1 MPDAPVG
8 TPTAARELTYIQAVN
23 EALRWALSEYPEA
36 LFFGEDVALP
46 GGPYGASK
54 NLRREFGTRVFDTP
68 ISEAAI
74 LGAAIG
80 AALRGRR
87 PIVEIMFADFFLVA
101 LDQLVNQAANVRYA
115 SRGKQAAPITV
126 RSQQAALPGAC
137 AQHAQSLEA
146 LFAHIPGLRVCL
158 PATVQDAYELLRAA
172 VACDDPVVVLE
183 TRALY
188 QQRAEVTLGGPL
200 QPARGSRVMRDGG
213 DVTIVSWSRMVGEAL
228 AAADALAAE
237 GIRAAVIDLRWLS
250 PLDLE
255 PVLESVERTGR
266 LVVAHEANRTGGFG
280 AEIAARVAAE
290 AFDSLDAPIERVALP
305 DVRIPAAPTLNRALV
320 PNMETVS
327 AAVRR
332 VALKRLD
339 VG

>member
-1 MPDAPVG
+1 MPD
-8 TPTAARELTYIQAVN
+8 TAVETLPATRELTYIQAVN
-23 EALRWALSEYPEA
+23 EALRWALAEYPEA

-46 GGPYGASK
+46 GGPYGASR
-54 NLRREFGTRVFDTP
+54 NLHNEFGERVFDTP

-101 LDQLVNQAANVRYA
+101 LDQLVNQAANVRYV
-115 SRGKQAAPITV
+115 SRGKQTAPITV
-126 RSQQAALPGAC
+126 RSQQAAAPGAC

-146 LFAHIPGLRVCL
+146 LFAHVPGLRVCL
-158 PATVQDAYELLRAA
+158 PATAQDAYELLRAA

-188 QQRAEVTLGGPL
+188 PRRGDVTLGGPV
-200 QPARGSRVMRDGG
+200 QSPGGSRVVRDGG

-228 AAADALAAE
+228 AAADVMSTE
-237 GIRAAVIDLRWLS
+237 GVEAAVIDLRWLS
-250 PLDLE
+250 PLDLD
-255 PVLESVERTGR
+255 PVLESVGRTGR

-290 AFDSLDAPIERVALP
+290 AFDSLDAPIERVGLP
-305 DVRIPAAPTLNRALV
+305 DVRIPAAPSLNRALV
-320 PNMETVS
+320 PNVETIS

-332 VALKRLD
+332 VAR
-339 VG
+339 